1 MSQQVVAIIQA
12 RMGSTRLP
20 GKVMLPLADEHVI
33 THDVRRV
40 KSAEHVTKTVVAT
53 SKRTADDIIA
63 RYASRA
69 GADVF
74 RGSESDVLSRIYDT
88 ACSVDADVVVR
99 ITGDCPLINPE
110 TIDTIVREVTEG
122 GVQYATNIF
131 ERTFSRGLD
140 VEAFTFESFQRVH
153 EEATEPHHREHV
165 TPYYRE
171 QEDLFSIKNVTSED
185 VFDEPQ
191 FQNRGDIRLTLDEAN
206 DYEVLRMIYENVP
219 FDDILPIREA
229 IRYVDEND
237 LMELNA
243 NVEQKSH

>member
-20 GKVMLPLADEHVI
+20 GKVMLPLAAEHALSHTI
-33 THDVRRV
+33 RRV
-40 KSAEHVTKTVVAT
+40 KSTEYVTKTMVAT
-53 SKRTADDIIA
+53 SKRTADDIVA
-63 RYASRA
+63 RYAVRS

-74 RGSESDVLSRIYDT
+74 RGSESDVLGRIHDA
-88 ACSVDADVVVR
+88 ACSANADVIVR
-99 ITGDCPLINPE
+99 ITGDCPLIDPV
-110 TIDTIVREVTEG
+110 TIDTAVQEILDGDT
-122 GVQYATNIF
+122 QYAANIF
-131 ERTFSRGLD
+131 DRTFPRGLD
-140 VEAFTFESFQRVH
+140 VEVFTFESFERVH

-171 QEDLFSIKNVTSED
+171 QEDVFSTESVTSED

-191 FQNRGDIRLTLDEAN
+191 FQNRGDLRLTLDEAD
-206 DYEVLRMIYENVP
+206 DYEVLRTIYENVP
-219 FDDILPIREA
+219 FDDILPTREA

-243 NVEQKSH
+243 DVEQKSH